1 MHVAPD
7 GPRTARIAVAATLVW
22 LVVAAAACGSELDPP
37 AAGDGVRKAAVR
49 TVVLV
54 TIDTLRAD
62 FLGAYGSK
70 LASTPAFDALAARGA
85 LFERA
90 IAASSSTIPSHATM
104 LTGLPPR
111 RHSAGARNGD
121 TRLAG
126 ATTVAQHFQQEG
138 WQTAAFVSN
147 AVLQRRS
154 GLASGFAR
162 YDQNLPEREEFR
174 VTFERRAPET
184 VEAAL
189 HWLGKHEDQPVFLW
203 VHLQDPHGP
212 YTPPSEWVDKIPVP
226 ESPGADEVRL
236 EVKTWDN
243 PIGGIPAY
251 QALDG
256 LDRPSQYTRRYAAE
270 IAYTDAA
277 LGQLIEGL
285 NSRGDSAIVLTA
297 DHGESLGEA
306 DRWFQHG
313 HTSTIDL
320 ARIPLLVVAPGIE
333 PQRRPELVGH
343 VDVAP
348 TLLDLAGLPPLGSSE
363 FGLSLSGP
371 LRNRSAL
378 PDRTLFCDSTGE
390 ASAYR
395 LHAHVRADG
404 FGARTAAQAIESLE
418 SGDAT
423 AVRFSGSAADAAGEW
438 APIVDRSLARELAD
452 YLRGEVAITPATP
465 NRETLER
472 LRALGYLGT
481 PQQENAGDLAPELK
495 TTP

>member
-7 GPRTARIAVAATLVW
+7 GSRTARIAVAATLVW
-22 LVVAAAACGSELDPP
+22 LVVASAACGSEPDTP
-37 AAGDGVRKAAVR
+37 AAADGVRTVAIR

-62 FLGAYGSK
+62 FLGAYGNK
-70 LASTPAFDALAARGA
+70 LVPTPAFDGLAARGA

-121 TRLAG
+121 TRLAE
-126 ATTVAQHFQQEG
+126 ATTVAQRFQQAG

-154 GLASGFAR
+154 GLASGFAF
-162 YDQNLPEREEFR
+162 YDQNLPEREEAR
-174 VTFERRAPET
+174 VAFERRSPET

-189 HWLGKHEDQPVFLW
+189 HWLGKHETEPVFLW
-203 VHLQDPHGP
+203 IHLQDPHGP

-226 ESPGADEVRL
+226 SPSSDDEIRL
-236 EVKTWDN
+236 EAKTWDN
-243 PIGGIPAY
+243 PIGGLPAY
-251 QALDG
+251 QVLDG
-256 LDRPSQYTRRYAAE
+256 FDRPSQYKRRYAAE

-277 LGQLIEGL
+277 LAQLLEGL
-285 NSRGDSAIVLTA
+285 EARNNTAIVVTS

-313 HTSTIDL
+313 HASTIDL
-320 ARIPLLVVAPGIE
+320 ARVPLIVVAPGIE
-333 PQRRPELVGH
+333 PQRRLELVGH

-348 TLLDLAGLPPLGSSE
+348 TLLDLAGLPPLGPSE

-371 LRNRSAL
+371 LRNRSTL

-395 LHAHVRADG
+395 LHAHVRANG
-404 FGARTAAQAIESLE
+404 FGARTAAQAIESLQG
-418 SGDAT
+418 GDTT
-423 AVRFSGSAADAAGEW
+423 AVSFSGSAADAAGKW
-438 APIVDRSLARELAD
+438 APRVDRSLALELAD

-465 NRETLER
+465 NPETLER

-481 PQQENAGDLAPELK
+481 PQ
-495 TTP
+495 